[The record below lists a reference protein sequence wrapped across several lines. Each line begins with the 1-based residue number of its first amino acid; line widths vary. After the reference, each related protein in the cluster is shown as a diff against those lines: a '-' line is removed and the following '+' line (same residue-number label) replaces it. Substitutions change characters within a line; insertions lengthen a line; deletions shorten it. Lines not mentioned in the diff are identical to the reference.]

1 MGQHRKISEAA
12 GLLGKAVRRAGKIL
26 GPSAALGTG
35 VALAVGQG
43 SADAATVG
51 TWDKVADCE
60 SSGNWSINTGNGY
73 YGGLQFTQST
83 WTAYG
88 GGTYASRADLA
99 TKREQILIA
108 EKVLKGQGPGAWP
121 VCSVRAGLST
131 GGPAP
136 YGVNK
141 APAPSTAPKTTSKT
155 TSVPSAAKAV
165 AYARSKVGA
174 SYRWGGNGP
183 SSFDC
188 SGLTSQAWKAAG
200 VSIPRTAD
208 AQYKGLPRVSMNAL
222 QPGDLVA
229 FGYRSSYA
237 DHIGIYAG
245 NGMFVDTAS
254 KYGGGVGIGPLK
266 SRAGGGSWHALGAVR
281 PAGKAAPAPE
291 VRKAAPEKEPM
302 IRDTP
307 VRDRY
312 TVKSGDWLSKIA
324 ERYDLAGGWERL
336 YALNKGVVGADPD
349 LIFPGQRLVLE

>member
-1 MGQHRKISEAA
+1 MGQHRKIRKAA
-12 GLLGKAVRRAGKIL
+12 RRAGKIL
-26 GPSAALGTG
+26 GPPAVLGTG

-43 SADAATVG
+43 SAEAASVG
-51 TWDKVADCE
+51 TWDKVAACE
-60 SSGNWSINTGNGY
+60 SSGDWSINTGNGY
-73 YGGLQFTQST
+73 YGGLQFSPST

-88 GGTYASRADLA
+88 GGTYAARADLA

-136 YGVNK
+136 YSVNK
-141 APAPSTAPKTTSKT
+141 APALSTAPRTTAKSAT
-155 TSVPSAAKAV
+155 VPSASRAV
-165 AYARSKVGA
+165 AYARSKIGA

-229 FGYRSSYA
+229 FGYSARYA

-245 NGMFVDTAS
+245 GGMFIDTAS
-254 KYGGGVGIGPLK
+254 KYGGGVGIGTLK
-266 SRAGGGSWHALGAVR
+266 SRAGGGSWRALGAVR
-281 PAGKAAPAPE
+281 PAGATVKSAPAPE

-302 IRDTP
+302 IKNTP
-307 VRDRY
+307 VKDRY
-312 TVKSGDWLSKIA
+312 TVKPGDWLSKIA
-324 ERYDLAGGWERL
+324 KRYDLAGGWERL

-349 LIFPGQRLVLE
+349 LIFPGQALRLR